1 MKIVIFLCST
11 IFVLAPNAV
20 SAFLSRSTGG
30 SSTGRSCPPPSSS
43 LKRRNRV
50 IRYYFDDISRKSTY
64 IPWTPDYIQQKTR
77 RQVQEYADEKLGVLQ
92 QKLYGFDVE
101 SASGL
106 TKEDVETETLSWMTN
121 DSFLL
126 DSIHED
132 DVQLDEYVRVCQE
145 TTVIGC
151 YAVLWE
157 RILEFTR
164 NDNAQL
170 IMVVFPHCPEFYN
183 YDTMSYIDGTIRSS
197 YEFCSSL
204 GGDDGHLVGLFHP
217 RFENEPKMLSPEK
230 HSPFPTF
237 AIHSRNIIGDMEEQ
251 APAEELFQ
259 ADVKYEGD
267 GELNYSSL
275 RMKENVMEL
284 EKLFNSGASSAQNN
298 VVGISMDSKDYVVD
312 LTKDWIA
319 KNSENGYNEALRYT
333 ETIEDR
339 WIISNSDIGEEIF
352 CDIWN
357 TIHALHEL
365 AQKDIPEVSFMF
377 LFFTSPL

>member
-1 MKIVIFLCST
+1 MLCS
-11 IFVLAPNAV
+11 A
-20 SAFLSRSTGG
+20 
-30 SSTGRSCPPPSSS
+30 
-43 LKRRNRV
+43 
-50 IRYYFDDISRKSTY
+50 
-64 IPWTPDYIQQKTR
+64 
-77 RQVQEYADEKLGVLQ
+77 
-92 QKLYGFDVE
+92 
-101 SASGL
+101 
-106 TKEDVETETLSWMTN
+106 
-121 DSFLL
+121 
-126 DSIHED
+126 
-132 DVQLDEYVRVCQE
+132 
-145 TTVIGC
+145 
-151 YAVLWE
+151 WE

-365 AQKDIPEVSFMF
+365 AQKDIPEAITIVSSMF
-377 LFFTSPL
+377 ICPNFCTFNASRFKRFAIAVNGPLKKLSNDAIFLELFHNEYVAAKKKSHSNYRRSPMPSLQICGRMKK